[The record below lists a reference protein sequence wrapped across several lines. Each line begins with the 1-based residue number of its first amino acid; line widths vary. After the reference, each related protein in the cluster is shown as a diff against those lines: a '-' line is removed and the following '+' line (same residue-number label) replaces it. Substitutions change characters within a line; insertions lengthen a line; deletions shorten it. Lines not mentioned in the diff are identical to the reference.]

1 MIENCISSGEKK
13 TVRLCFTS
21 DEAHRCLSVI
31 RQRRRSIVQ
40 KKKKNTFNQRV
51 RSPASK
57 TRPRGHK
64 KKMSFNFTSDKSVSQ
79 PAWKVSHSWQLG

>member
-40 KKKKNTFNQRV
+40 KKKKSYPMPTHAIGV
-51 RSPASK
+51 VIE
-57 TRPRGHK
+57 T
-64 KKMSFNFTSDKSVSQ
+64 SVSVRAAVIDF
-79 PAWKVSHSWQLG
+79 PCSHQS